1 MGRKR
6 AGGKRTGAT
15 KWKLRH
21 THTHTHTRWGM
32 LKNSTA
38 CGCQQDNF
46 CFSPTYSR
54 FLFSPISL
62 CFREG
67 ERKTICVCIAN
78 ILISVSKNKQAV
90 KTKTQKV
97 GQAQAQAKKIV
108 GDGGRCMYMNVY
120 VIWMKLQLPWACSPF
135 ARDTVQG
142 WKHRQEKKT
151 FTLCLL
157 LFFFVLPEESGK
169 QGFCFSPLR
178 CMGFWLGYFG
188 FYSTFA

>member
-1 MGRKR
+1 MGRN
-6 AGGKRTGAT
+6 GAEGRGQT
-15 KWKLRH
+15 DSGNKVKVT
-21 THTHTHTRWGM
+21 THTHSHTRSRWGM

-38 CGCQQDNF
+38 CGWQKDNF

-97 GQAQAQAKKIV
+97 GQAQAQAKKNSR
-108 GDGGRCMYMNVY
+108 GWRKMYVHERIRNMDEVTASLSLFS
-120 VIWMKLQLPWACSPF
+120 IC
-135 ARDTVQG
+135 QG
-142 WKHRQEKKT
+142 HCPR
-151 FTLCLL
+151 
-157 LFFFVLPEESGK
+157 VSV
-169 QGFCFSPLR
+169 
-178 CMGFWLGYFG
+178 
-188 FYSTFA
+188 